1 MKDRNKLRFRANIT
15 WFNQFFAG
23 LRQIYQHIAE
33 MLPAEYF
40 PENYSLNL
48 ENYYYPGFKAAPSI
62 PPYYA
67 LMLEGN
73 KCALQVVSVID
84 ASLFTQRG
92 YFLIEPSMIVV
103 VISEADKYARI
114 DEIAL
119 QVIKPQNVEQVK
131 KTGNIVS
138 GKITANY
145 LADFFAFQVQYDC
158 FSDDR
163 KPEIAIG
170 NYVIDPIKTN
180 LMQGF
185 QTA

>member
-1 MKDRNKLRFRANIT
+1 MKERSKLRFRANIT
-15 WFNQFFAG
+15 WFNQFFGG

-62 PPYYA
+62 PAYYA
-67 LMLEGN
+67 LMLEGK

-84 ASLFTQRG
+84 ASLITPRG
-92 YFLIEPSMIVV
+92 YFLVEPSMIVI
-103 VISEADKYARI
+103 VISESDKYARV
-114 DEIAL
+114 DEFAL
-119 QVIKPQNVEQVK
+119 QVIKAQNIEQVK
-131 KTGNIVS
+131 KIGSIVR
-138 GKITANY
+138 GKIMANF

-170 NYVIDPIKTN
+170 NYVIDPIRTN

-185 QTA
+185 RTA